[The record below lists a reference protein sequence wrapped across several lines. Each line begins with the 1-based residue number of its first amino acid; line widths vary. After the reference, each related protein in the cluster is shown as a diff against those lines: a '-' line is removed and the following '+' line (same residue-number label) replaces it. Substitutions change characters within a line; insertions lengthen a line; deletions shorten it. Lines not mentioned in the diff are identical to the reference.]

1 MDINCYLR
9 HMQKYLESMYQTLN
23 SGYYEE
29 KQQQLALWPQ
39 EIASL
44 FVTYFLIEVQL
55 IYNILLVSTVQQSD
69 PVIHIHI
76 YIFYKILSIVP
87 CAIH

>member
-9 HMQKYLESMYQTLN
+9 HMQKNLESMYQTLN
-23 SGYYEE
+23 SGFYEE

-44 FVTYFLIEVQL
+44 FVTYFLIEV
-55 IYNILLVSTVQQSD
+55 
-69 PVIHIHI
+69 
-76 YIFYKILSIVP
+76 
-87 CAIH
+87 